1 MSLPSDAI
9 KALTAAGPIAEALA
23 ALAPQIGDMTKHLP
37 LIGTVADYIDGGD
50 GIVPPDLPSQLRSD
64 IEMRRLRVLAS
75 KDEPTKPVAPP
86 EPPAGTVEP

>member
-1 MSLPSDAI
+1 MSFPSDI
-9 KALTAAGPIAEALA
+9 VKSLTAAGPIAEALA

-64 IEMRRLRVLAS
+64 IEVRRMRVLAA
-75 KDEPTKPVAPP
+75 KAEGAPP
-86 EPPAGTVEP
+86 AEPEPRPDIPKP